1 MSFADDIIVVSESSK
16 PLEAKLNDL
25 LRVPT
30 YLSIEV
36 DLELNT
42 STTKIGLLT
51 NGSKEQININDEEI
65 EYVDNYM
72 YPGKQLSYNKD
83 RNIE

>member
-65 EYVDNYM
+65 EYVTIYIQENNYLIT
-72 YPGKQLSYNKD
+72 KTE
-83 RNIE
+83 I

>member
-65 EYVDNYM
+65 EYVDNYI
-72 YPGKQLSYNKD
+72 YLGKQLSYNKD